1 MSVFI
6 VNNDK
11 NEKWLNVN
19 DKLRLLDGEFWVLIP
34 FLDLWGFKATILT
47 TELQLQTYVI
57 LPQMWGRGLKMYSFK
72 QVKKD
77 FKYISQNQLIID
89 N

>member
-1 MSVFI
+1 
-6 VNNDK
+6 
-11 NEKWLNVN
+11 
-19 DKLRLLDGEFWVLIP
+19 
-34 FLDLWGFKATILT
+34 
-47 TELQLQTYVI
+47 
-57 LPQMWGRGLKMYSFK
+57 MWGRGLKMYSFK